1 MSQTYHCKNC
11 AREFGNRSF
20 YSHSRICYEL
30 VLAECSTCNYKK
42 VYAEAELQRHSN
54 LGHTI
59 VHKLSIQE
67 QKRKLKLM
75 ENPMKRKR
83 PNLVEE
89 NKNVEEESNHTIIVN
104 DEEVKIQEL
113 YEKHK
118 VQTEQ
123 NKLNQTIIEE
133 LKSELEEQ
141 NKLIA
146 QIRTDHSV
154 TVTELQCRLQEKN
167 ERADMLKAA
176 LERTKMERDE
186 MELYATS
193 NRNIMQ
199 ETLKKLYNAEAQ
211 LKSANL
217 DYRFVRI
224 DFLVK
229 SNLSCIYL
237 AKIETKTETK
247 RVIIKQFLSD
257 SDRKEELAIQTSLN
271 SLPCVRQYLPHFEF
285 LSMPGSMVFAYYNG
299 TLSNIREVL
308 NDSDKFIK
316 TIVKQAFEALHKI
329 HDRRVLHLDVKPN
342 NFLFVWDD
350 KNDTLQVVI
359 GDFGLSKQLPEN
371 TSTRQTATIKTTRAG
386 TSYYR
391 APEIYKLVACKAS
404 DIYSMAV
411 ALLVIFSKNQDTLKH
426 LDKQLQQTK
435 SKVTKSSNTSEQ
447 TSSTKSII
455 ERPAK
460 SAQVVLSQIPPEMI
474 VPAWSA
480 FFQHLKPMLNNM
492 LAENIN
498 HRPNIPEIIQHID
511 LFETKQ

>member
-1 MSQTYHCKNC
+1 MSSYICENCKSELKP
-11 AREFGNRSF
+11 ATF
-20 YSHSRICYEL
+20 YKHSRHCYDLHLAICITCSEKKLFTKPEVELHSTHVTKQVRSSEQQKEIINTLVNPMKKRKRFDYE
-30 VLAECSTCNYKK
+30 ENETKII
-42 VYAEAELQRHSN
+42 ELQNTLRSSQAE
-54 LGHTI
+54 I
-59 VHKLSIQE
+59 E
-67 QKRKLKLM
+67 QIDKLKL
-75 ENPMKRKR
+75 EVD
-83 PNLVEE
+83 NL
-89 NKNVEEESNHTIIVN
+89 
-104 DEEVKIQEL
+104 
-113 YEKHK
+113 
-118 VQTEQ
+118 
-123 NKLNQTIIEE
+123 
-133 LKSELEEQ
+133 
-141 NKLIA
+141 
-146 QIRTDHSV
+146 RT
-154 TVTELQCRLQEKN
+154 RLQEKV
-167 ERADMLKAA
+167 ECTEMLKAA

-193 NRNIMQ
+193 NRNIVQ
-199 ETLKKLYNAEAQ
+199 ETLKKLHNAEAQ

-299 TLSNIREVL
+299 TLSNIREQAIL

-447 TSSTKSII
+447 TSSKKSII

-460 SAQVVLSQIPPEMI
+460 SAQVVLNQIPPEMI

-498 HRPNIPEIIQHID
+498 HRPSIPEIIQHID